1 MHSIDK
7 TKYSDMQESITNMS
21 KNYGS
26 YAKSQKQCCKYLHDH
41 FLKNILD
48 ERIKAIFTDEGNPRE
63 TKNGSILCFVDYGAA
78 DTQNSLEIYEDI
90 FQKVHSFNQLN
101 VDNCGNNRKIHLKLG
116 IQDLPANNWDL
127 VKANITNNIASKF
140 DNALHENLSFNS
152 DIRKDEITEFKG
164 PNLTINFCPSSFY
177 DRETL
182 CLQKDSV
189 DIAFTSISTHWLSS
203 NVIQKYDLNLSNSIN
218 ANHKSTSPSELQQFI
233 KASTE
238 DGIDFLVARGRELRR
253 GGKLLM
259 CNAITIDF
267 EEAQS
272 LLYKI
277 SERSDH
283 AKSGKTNERYSS
295 YGAVFDDITCLV
307 NEWNQR
313 PGFDIS
319 FPMVPGF
326 QKSQKEWEK
335 CFANSEVVKS
345 GLVLTRSETRILPN
359 PYFTEIFENTSS
371 ITSERKDILKK
382 NKEFADEYMK
392 SIMAWGHNLFMKA
405 FHGNTDLEFQFCE
418 ELKEKYF
425 SVNPDRYKHDYV
437 VFFCEATKN

>member
-1 MHSIDK
+1 MHSLNPPKQDNRK
-7 TKYSDMQESITNMS
+7 ESITNMS
-21 KNYGS
+21 KNYGY
-26 YAKSQKQCCKYLHDH
+26 YAKSQKQCCKYLHDN

-48 ERIKAIFTDEGNPRE
+48 ERIKGIFTEEGNTRE
-63 TKNGSILCFVDYGAA
+63 TKNESILCFVDYGAA

-90 FQKVHSFNQLN
+90 FQKVRSFNQLN
-101 VDNCGNNRKIHLKLG
+101 VDNCGNDRKIHLKLG
-116 IQDLPANNWDL
+116 IQDLPTNNWDL
-127 VKANITNNIASKF
+127 VKENITNNIASKF

-164 PNLTINFCPSSFY
+164 SELTINFCPSSFY

-182 CLQKDSV
+182 SLQEDSV

-203 NVIQKYDLNLSNSIN
+203 NVIQKYDLKLSNSIT
-218 ANHKSTSPSELQQFI
+218 ASHKSTSPIELKQFI
-233 KASTE
+233 NASIE

-253 GGKLLM
+253 EGKLLM
-259 CNAITIDF
+259 CNAITIDS

-272 LLYKI
+272 LLYNI
-277 SERSDH
+277 YERGDH
-283 AKSGKTNERYSS
+283 ANAGKLNKEYRS
-295 YGAVFDDITCLV
+295 YGAVFDDITCLI

-326 QKSQKEWEK
+326 QKSPKEWKK
-335 CFANSEVVKS
+335 CFANSEVVKT

-359 PYFTEIFENTSS
+359 PYFTEIFENTSN
-371 ITSERKDILKK
+371 ITERNEIQKK

-425 SVNPDRYKHDYV
+425 SVNPERYKHDYV
-437 VFFCEATKN
+437 VLFCEATKN